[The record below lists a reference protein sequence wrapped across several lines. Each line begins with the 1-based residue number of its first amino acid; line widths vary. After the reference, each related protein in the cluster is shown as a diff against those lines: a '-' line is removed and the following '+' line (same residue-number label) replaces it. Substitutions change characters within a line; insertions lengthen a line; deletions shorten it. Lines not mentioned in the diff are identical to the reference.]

1 MTPNGDEMDRLVDSM
16 LHETLGNETAPD
28 LREKILSRIPERK
41 APSLRRLRIPRKSEN
56 PWMIAA
62 AAAAVFIAV
71 ILAASVLNGPE
82 KQSPASARK
91 PVEKAP
97 APQEALAPRAP
108 ETPPAPL
115 LQPEQRRD
123 VAPKPPSPAPERTP
137 EAPKKEEPKKPEPEP
152 PTPTPPA
159 PPKPDRETRATG
171 IARVEQVEG
180 DVQLMDG
187 DTRTPTS
194 AGQEISFKQGL
205 MTSGAKSRALIKYPD
220 GTLLELGPDTL
231 LRDFAEGSGRGKS
244 FFVARGSV
252 SADVKKQPKDRP
264 LLASSPQAE
273 AKVLGTM
280 LRLKVDPAEKGATR
294 LDVTEGKVAL
304 TRLSDMKTVD
314 VVGGHYAVAA
324 AGLDL
329 VSRPLPPARVGAPER
344 PLVIR
349 IQVLSADTG
358 LPILQLDPLED
369 RMSIVLAELPTR
381 NLNIRAVTSPENV
394 GCVTFT
400 LDAEHKLE
408 VNAPYLLMG
417 NNAVGKPLPWTPS
430 AGDHVLTVTAYSGG
444 PAANR
449 KEGTGNA
456 GPAQIVRFRIK

>member
-1 MTPNGDEMDRLVDSM
+1 
-16 LHETLGNETAPD
+16 
-28 LREKILSRIPERK
+28 
-41 APSLRRLRIPRKSEN
+41 
-56 PWMIAA
+56 
-62 AAAAVFIAV
+62 
-71 ILAASVLNGPE
+71 
-82 KQSPASARK
+82 
-91 PVEKAP
+91 
-97 APQEALAPRAP
+97 
-108 ETPPAPL
+108 
-115 LQPEQRRD
+115 
-123 VAPKPPSPAPERTP
+123 
-137 EAPKKEEPKKPEPEP
+137 
-152 PTPTPPA
+152 
-159 PPKPDRETRATG
+159 
-171 IARVEQVEG
+171 
-180 DVQLMDG
+180 
-187 DTRTPTS
+187 
-194 AGQEISFKQGL
+194 
-205 MTSGAKSRALIKYPD
+205 
-220 GTLLELGPDTL
+220 
-231 LRDFAEGSGRGKS
+231 
-244 FFVARGSV
+244 
-252 SADVKKQPKDRP
+252 
-264 LLASSPQAE
+264 
-273 AKVLGTM
+273 
-280 LRLKVDPAEKGATR
+280 
-294 LDVTEGKVAL
+294 
-304 TRLSDMKTVD
+304 MKTVD

-417 NNAVGKPLPWTPS
+417 NTAVGKPLPWTPS